1 MHCEQA
7 SEAQSDGACER
18 SRLEWDRDH
27 VSMRSVQ
34 ITAIVA
40 ATEGVGAR
48 RAKPFPRNATENSD
62 QLGSPVAMSTG
73 S

>member
-1 MHCEQA
+1 VSRLVEPKA
-7 SEAQSDGACER
+7 TRACER

-40 ATEGVGAR
+40 QP
-48 RAKPFPRNATENSD
+48 RASAPVEQNPSPEAPRKILVSG
-62 QLGSPVAMSTG
+62 GSRSR
-73 S
+73 

>member
-1 MHCEQA
+1 MSRLVEPKA
-7 SEAQSDGACER
+7 TRACER

-48 RAKPFPRNATENSD
+48 RAKPFPRNATQNSD
-62 QLGSPVAMSTG
+62 QRGSPVAMSTG